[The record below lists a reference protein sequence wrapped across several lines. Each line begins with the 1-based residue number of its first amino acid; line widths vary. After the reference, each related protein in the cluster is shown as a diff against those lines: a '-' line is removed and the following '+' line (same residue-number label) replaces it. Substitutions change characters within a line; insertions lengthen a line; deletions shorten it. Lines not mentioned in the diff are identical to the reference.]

1 MRIVCLIGTSNSVK
15 RHVEKALEQMGFK
28 RSTQY
33 TTHKAQFIDSKLEES
48 EDDYIFVSRGKFN
61 ELVDAGQIIE
71 HNEYNGDLYG
81 TPRLFG
87 AKRYVAVVG
96 VSGYKALKEIYGEQV
111 LGVYLKG
118 NAGISEQIGSQID
131 VASELVKNKQN
142 IDRMERT
149 ADVVID
155 CNTDLNKIIADI
167 LKELQDR
174 DV

>member
-1 MRIVCLIGTSNSVK
+1 MRIVCLIGASNSVK
-15 RHVEKALEQMGFK
+15 KHVEESLEQMGFK
-28 RSTQY
+28 RSTPY
-33 TTHKAQFIDSKLEES
+33 TTHKAKFEES

-71 HNEYNGDLYG
+71 HNEYNGDMYG

-96 VSGYKALKEIYGEQV
+96 VSGYKALKELYGEQV
-111 LGVYLKG
+111 LGVYLKC

-142 IDRMERT
+142 IDEMERT
-149 ADVVID
+149 ADVIID

>member
-61 ELVDAGQIIE
+61 AGQIIE